1 MVVRIFVERVWRE
14 LTAMTD
20 DADLQRAVA
29 NEFSALAD
37 LLDGISDAEWDT
49 PSLCEGWRIRE
60 VVAHLTMAAR
70 YSEEQFMT
78 RLRECEFDFTRLSNE
93 IARSD
98 AELAPA
104 ELVANL
110 CSDVMRQW
118 TPPGGGYHGAL
129 NHVVIHG
136 LDATVPLGVPR
147 HVPEETMRVVLND
160 LTAGGGHSNFG
171 IDIEGRGLR
180 ATDLDWSYGAG
191 AELRGTGEDLALM
204 ICGRTLPA
212 GRVAGDPL

>member
-1 MVVRIFVERVWRE
+1 
-14 LTAMTD
+14 MTD
-20 DADLQRAVA
+20 DAVLQRAVA
-29 NEFSALAD
+29 NEFSDLAD
-37 LLDGISDAEWDT
+37 LLDGISDEEWDT

-60 VVAHLTMAAR
+60 VVAHVTMAAR
-70 YSEEQFMT
+70 YSEERFMT

-98 AELAPA
+98 GELATSD
-104 ELVANL
+104 LVADL
-110 CSDVMRQW
+110 RSDTMRGW

-136 LDATVPLGVPR
+136 LDVTVPLGVPR
-147 HVPEETMRVVLND
+147 RVPEETIRIVLND

-171 IDIEGRGLR
+171 VNIEGRRLR
-180 ATDLDWSYGAG
+180 ATDLGWSYGSG
-191 AELRGTGEDLALM
+191 AELCGAGEDLALT

-212 GRVAGDPL
+212 GRVEGDPL